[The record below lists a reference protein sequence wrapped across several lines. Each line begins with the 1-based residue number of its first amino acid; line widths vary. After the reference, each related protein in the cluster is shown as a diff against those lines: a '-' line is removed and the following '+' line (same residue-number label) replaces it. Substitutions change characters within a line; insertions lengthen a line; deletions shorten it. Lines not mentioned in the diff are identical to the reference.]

1 MGTLREL
8 WQSTENLYRRFD
20 LKPSSEATRRKF
32 NEEVLE
38 FQTEHI
44 LQEVSIVTRACDQ
57 ELSDDEILTEEAV
70 DVIVTLIGML
80 MSAGISYA
88 DFEQAAFWKRIKNDN
103 KTHETHVVHNG
114 LIERRSKFDG
124 TE

>member
-8 WQSTENLYRRFD
+8 WTSTENFYKRFG
-20 LKPSSEATRRKF
+20 LQPSSEATRRKF

-57 ELSDDEILTEEAV
+57 ELSDDEMLTEEAV

-80 MSAGISYA
+80 MSAGIPYE

-114 LIERRSKFDG
+114 LIERRSRVNG